1 MPDIQTLSNQPNTSK
16 SGPSHQ
22 AIEDYLKTIYRLAQ
36 EEFPVSTSRLAEARE
51 VKPASVTGM
60 IKRLSS
66 LDLVNYQKYYGVTL
80 TESGRKIALEVIR
93 HHRLI
98 ETYLM
103 EALGFKWDEVH
114 EQADLLEH
122 VISEKLEAK
131 IAAYLNHP
139 EFDPHGAPIPR
150 IDGTVPH
157 VQTRPMTTMMVG
169 ERGDI
174 SQIRSDNDSELLRHL
189 ADWNLIPGVSLIV
202 VAISAD
208 REDYTIQF
216 VETDL
221 KQRLGFDI
229 ADSILVK
236 TLNSSHKYDK
246 AEKAIS

>member
-1 MPDIQTLSNQPNTSK
+1 MPDIKALRKASNSSK

-36 EEFPVSTSRLAEARE
+36 EEFPVSTSRLAEARD

-60 IKRLSS
+60 IKRLAS
-66 LDLVNYQKYYGVTL
+66 LDLVNYQKHYGVTL

-103 EALGFKWDEVH
+103 KALGFEWDEVH

-122 VISEKLEAK
+122 VISEKLEAR

-150 IDGTVPH
+150 KDGSIPH
-157 VQTRPMTTMMVG
+157 VQTRPLTTMMRSVPSVG
-169 ERGDI
+169 RATT
-174 SQIRSDNDSELLRHL
+174 STM
-189 ADWNLIPGVSLIV
+189 A
-202 VAISAD
+202 
-208 REDYTIQF
+208 
-216 VETDL
+216 
-221 KQRLGFDI
+221 
-229 ADSILVK
+229 
-236 TLNSSHKYDK
+236 SSV
-246 AEKAIS
+246 ITRR

>member
-1 MPDIQTLSNQPNTSK
+1 MPKIQALSSSPNSSK

-22 AIEDYLKTIYRLAQ
+22 AIEDYLKTIYRLGQ
-36 EEFPVSTSRLAEARE
+36 EGFPVSTSRLAEARD

-66 LDLVNYQKYYGVTL
+66 LELVDYQKHYGVTL
-80 TESGRKIALEVIR
+80 TDSGRKIALEVIR

-103 EALGFKWDEVH
+103 EALGFEWDEVH

-150 IDGTVPH
+150 MDGTVPH
-157 VQTRPMTTMMVG
+157 VQTRPLTTMMLGDQG
-169 ERGDI
+169 EI
-174 SQIRSDNDSELLRHL
+174 SQIRSDNNSALLRHL
-189 ADWNLIPGVSLIV
+189 AECGLTPGTSLKV

-208 REDYTIQF
+208 REDYT
-216 VETDL
+216 VCLTGTD
-221 KQRLGFDI
+221 QNHRVGFDV
-229 ADSILVK
+229 ADSILIK
-236 TLNSSHKYDK
+236 L
-246 AEKAIS
+246 